1 MRIDPDALRAGLSA
15 ARWPG
20 RMERLGDVLLDGGHN
35 LDGIA
40 ALCASPGLPP
50 ITAVVF
56 GASSDKPGR
65 RCSDAWPRPSPG
77 RDASTPAAPL
87 PRAVTPEAMKL
98 ALDGEACPSPA
109 EALTAARGLRGEGVV
124 LVCGSL
130 YLVAAA
136 RASLLGLVNDPP
148 VGM

>member
-1 MRIDPDALRAGLSA
+1 DPDALRAGLSA

-56 GASSDKPGR
+56 GASSDKPWQAMLGR
-65 RCSDAWPRPSPG
+65 LAEAFPG
-77 RDASTPAAPL
+77 ARRFYAAAPL